1 VVDESLRRRTGRDSQ
16 GPVARLAFNPDP
28 FLEKVGERRV
38 FSPRPD
44 LALMHLSHPMLQKAI
59 GSLTRLRFPGTG
71 DEVSRWT
78 VRRGEIPAGAEALL
92 LLHLEELGVNDLR
105 EAFHHWIRTVVFP
118 FRKGSLGEPLPHCT
132 ARDLRGAEA
141 AIDPAYLTLAR
152 DLLAEVEPDL
162 KNFLRVHA
170 ESLTA
175 DLRREL
181 EAEGVRARKREDE
194 RYRSREAEVSI
205 LITET
210 TLAKLEREVEA
221 LRKEQRQGTLFD
233 EAGRLDTIERSI
245 EEKQEEIARRTRHHQ
260 EVREQLAAERE
271 RIQQHILPRR
281 HTLSGS
287 AQVFPV
293 TIEVRL
299 P

>member
-1 VVDESLRRRTGRDSQ
+1 
-16 GPVARLAFNPDP
+16 
-28 FLEKVGERRV
+28 
-38 FSPRPD
+38 
-44 LALMHLSHPMLQKAI
+44 
-59 GSLTRLRFPGTG
+59 
-71 DEVSRWT
+71 
-78 VRRGEIPAGAEALL
+78 
-92 LLHLEELGVNDLR
+92 
-105 EAFHHWIRTVVFP
+105 
-118 FRKGSLGEPLPHCT
+118 
-132 ARDLRGAEA
+132 
-141 AIDPAYLTLAR
+141 
-152 DLLAEVEPDL
+152 
-162 KNFLRVHA
+162 
-170 ESLTA
+170 
-175 DLRREL
+175 L